1 MDGLQV
7 GNEALKKANAMFS
20 IEEIEQI
27 MGDTAEAIEKQQEID
42 ALLSGQLSTEDE
54 DEVLEEL
61 DQLCNLE
68 AEGSSENVTPQ
79 QLPDVP
85 TEGEIFFCNKVHQ
98 SDFFFIYTVC
108 ENHPKMSNFNYFSFW
123 TFFLR
128 QKKSKKGGKL
138 LLIF

>member
-27 MGDTAEAIEKQQEID
+27 MEDTAEAIEKQQEID
-42 ALLSGQLSTEDE
+42 ALLSGQLSSEDE
-54 DEVLEEL
+54 NEVLEEL

-68 AEGSSENVTPQ
+68 AEEENVTAQ

-85 TEGEIFFCNKVHQ
+85 TEGEERV
-98 SDFFFIYTVC
+98 
-108 ENHPKMSNFNYFSFW
+108 
-123 TFFLR
+123 FFL
-128 QKKSKKGGKL
+128 KKSLCEKKL
-138 LLIF
+138 TQMSLVFP